1 MTPTQRMHVEG
12 SSIDHPSM
20 NLANILMLSHK
31 RDHIAQQNPN
41 KHLSDFFQERFPV
54 EYVWCDRSLEG
65 K

>member
-54 EYVWCDRSLEG
+54 EYV
-65 K
+65 